1 MNNVNGKIKSLQ
13 GLRAILIFL
22 IFVVHTS
29 MIGNISSA
37 NVVYKYLASG
47 GGRKELL
54 SFSFY
59 PALLSLFASET

>member
-1 MNNVNGKIKSLQ
+1 MNKVNGKIKSLQ

-29 MIGNISSA
+29 MIGNISSN

-47 GGRKELL
+47 GGRRELP
-54 SFSFY
+54 SFLFCL
-59 PALLSLFASET
+59 ALLRPSIIET

>member
-1 MNNVNGKIKSLQ
+1 MNKVNGKIESLQ

-29 MIGNISSA
+29 MIGNISSN
-37 NVVYKYLASG
+37 NVIYKYLASG

-54 SFSFY
+54 SFSFCQ
-59 PALLSLFASET
+59 ALLRLFISET